1 VVFTLYYYHLVNTS
15 DRSVVTVLKALTNRA
30 AHLVVGWWI
39 EEALSMG
46 AARLLFG
53 MPVREPYWV
62 MQLEKPHS
70 RLAKTNFV
78 DVEKRKGAF

>member
-1 VVFTLYYYHLVNTS
+1 
-15 DRSVVTVLKALTNRA
+15 
-30 AHLVVGWWI
+30 
-39 EEALSMG
+39 MG

-53 MPVREPYWV
+53 MPVRESYWV

-78 DVEKRKGAF
+78 DVDKRKGAF